1 MVDLEIAKKQ
11 LKENNY
17 SFVAV
22 KNGEIIAHEN
32 GGGIKPIFNVIEELK
47 EEINGSAIADKVIGK
62 AAAMLCVYGKIGAVY
77 TPVISSCALDVLKEN
92 EIPVTTEKVVPAI
105 MNKDFSDACPL
116 EKISDKLFSPEV
128 SRNIIKDFL
137 EKNSIG

>member
-11 LKENNY
+11 
-17 SFVAV
+17 
-22 KNGEIIAHEN
+22 
-32 GGGIKPIFNVIEELK
+32 IEELK

-62 AAAMLCVYGKIGAVY
+62 AAAMLCVYGRIKAVY

-92 EIPVTTEKVVPAI
+92 EILVITEKVVPAI

-116 EKISDKLFSPEV
+116 EKISDKLTSSEV
-128 SRNIIKDFL
+128 SIDIIKDFL
-137 EKNSIG
+137 G